1 VPSSDPAS
9 HQYILFYK
17 PYNVLCKF
25 SDRLGDAGQTLKDFI
40 PIPEVYPVGRL
51 DRDSEGLVLLT
62 NHGWAQHCL
71 SHPQFQ
77 HDRTYWV
84 QVEGIPS
91 EQALEQLRQGVA
103 VQDYVTRPAQVER
116 LTEEPDLPPRDP
128 PIRFRKA
135 IPTQWLA
142 LTLREGRNRQ
152 VRRMTAAVGFP
163 TLRLVR
169 VAFEY
174 TEQRKPSSQ
183 HLPNGNPPNRTLSR
197 RNTSNRNLPQGTL
210 RLTLEGLEP
219 GDWRSLSAVEQ
230 QKLRRCF

>member
-1 VPSSDPAS
+1 VTHPALTLR
-9 HQYILFYK
+9 YILFYK

-25 SDRLGDAGQTLKDFI
+25 SDRLGDGGQTLKDFI
-40 PIPEVYPVGRL
+40 PIPDIYPVGRL

-91 EQALEQLRQGVA
+91 DQALEQLRQGVA
-103 VQDYVTRPAQVER
+103 VVDR
-116 LTEEPDLPPRDP
+116 LMEEPDLPPRDP
-128 PIRFRKA
+128 PIRFRKTV
-135 IPTQWLA
+135 PTQWLA

-174 TEQRKPSSQ
+174 AEQPKRGLKSGRHKP
-183 HLPNGNPPNRTLSR
+183 GA
-197 RNTSNRNLPQGTL
+197 TL
-210 RLTLEGLEP
+210 RLTLNGLRP
-219 GDWRSLSAVEQ
+219 GDWRSLSEAEQ
-230 QKLRRCF
+230 TKLRRCF